1 MSETKN
7 TQNTMK
13 SFVPFNVDE
22 IPGIDT
28 WKKLADE
35 GLSRYVSWLD
45 DMAKLQ
51 KNGFEQLT
59 KTIDERS
66 KMLNESLAYAQKLT
80 SEWQKMTVETTKKVV
95 DMVKPQN

>member
-1 MSETKN
+1 MTETKN
-7 TQNTMK
+7 TQNTFK

-35 GLSRYVSWLD
+35 GLNRYVSWLD
-45 DMAKLQ
+45 EMAKLQ
-51 KNGFEQLT
+51 KNSYEQLT

-66 KMLNESLAYAQKLT
+66 KMLSESLAYAQKLT
-80 SEWQKMTVETTKKVV
+80 TEWHKMTVDTTKKVV

>member
-7 TQNTMK
+7 TQNTAK

-28 WKKLADE
+28 LRKLADE
-35 GLSRYVSWLD
+35 GLARYVTWLD

-51 KNGFEQLT
+51 KNSFEQLT
-59 KTIDERS
+59 KTIDERN
-66 KMLNESLAYAQKLT
+66 KMMADSLAYAQKLT
-80 SEWQKMTVETTKKVV
+80 TEWHKMTVDTTKKVV